1 MNQKNIFLNR
11 LSDLQEKLGSNH
23 IGSALLVY
31 SRDILYYTGTAQ
43 PGFLGVTPDDYT
55 LYVKSGK
62 NFVLN
67 DVFIDLSKII
77 EERKLANVYEQYF
90 SKLKNKKIGLEL
102 DILSA
107 IDFMEYQRI
116 FKGFEF
122 INISSEILMQR
133 SIKDPYE
140 IEQIRK
146 AGHANKKGY
155 EAACAA
161 LRPGIS
167 ELELSAAVEH
177 AHRLAGHE
185 GSFFFRM
192 HDFFMSMGPIGSGES
207 LKNTSGVLYSLT
219 GTGQSASVPIGPS
232 KRIIKKS
239 DTVIID
245 IPCHINGYHIDQT
258 RSFVA
263 GKAQPE
269 TKECYK
275 ALKLISDHLIHEI
288 IRPGISC
295 KSIYEAGISKAKETD
310 FYDAFLKFS
319 NGKKSILAGHGVGIE
334 VNEPPV
340 IFAHNDQKIA
350 QNNIIAVELHM
361 MDNKAGVLKLEDT
374 IHVGKD
380 GNEILTIS
388 PRHLFES
395 G

>member
-11 LSDLQEKLGSNH
+11 LSDLQEKLGSSH
-23 IGSALLVY
+23 IGSVLLVY

-43 PGFLGVTPDDYT
+43 PGFLGVTPDDYI

-90 SKLKNKKIGLEL
+90 SKLENKKIGLEL

-146 AGHANKKGY
+146 AGLANKQGY
-155 EAACAA
+155 EAACTA
-161 LRPGIS
+161 LRPGIT

-185 GSFFFRM
+185 GSFF
-192 HDFFMSMGPIGSGES
+192 SGCM
-207 LKNTSGVLYSLT
+207 
-219 GTGQSASVPIGPS
+219 I
-232 KRIIKKS
+232 
-239 DTVIID
+239 
-245 IPCHINGYHIDQT
+245 
-258 RSFVA
+258 
-263 GKAQPE
+263 
-269 TKECYK
+269 
-275 ALKLISDHLIHEI
+275 
-288 IRPGISC
+288 
-295 KSIYEAGISKAKETD
+295 
-310 FYDAFLKFS
+310 FS
-319 NGKKSILAGHGVGIE
+319 
-334 VNEPPV
+334 
-340 IFAHNDQKIA
+340 
-350 QNNIIAVELHM
+350 
-361 MDNKAGVLKLEDT
+361 
-374 IHVGKD
+374 
-380 GNEILTIS
+380 
-388 PRHLFES
+388 
-395 G
+395 